1 MAPDRLHLLVIYK
14 VMKYRKVLIKYNA
27 YFLKKSCIS
36 QPENIKKKLYFTAVK
51 IKLYFMGEIALT
63 SVSPLQNFKG
73 L

>member
-36 QPENIKKKLYFTAVK
+36 QPENIKKKTVFHCSENKVV
-51 IKLYFMGEIALT
+51 FHG
-63 SVSPLQNFKG
+63 
-73 L
+73 